1 MADRFVPPRS
11 PRSYCP
17 AGAGGADDDR
27 ASSDTGNRCMNKG
40 KQKMTSTGNV
50 SRAFRWVL
58 AVIAAVGF
66 AGTLWAG
73 IMAVPAKSDA
83 PRGSEC
89 CWPNAA
95 NFGYFRSSWR
105 QWPGE
110 DRPDQRFPSA
120 LGREVLP
127 TPEGREEL
135 PAPPAEKSPQRGL
148 LPPGLPEPG
157 ESIVPPGGTTQ
168 DRPLMIPGGLEEP
181 ADSLR
186 RPLLPAA
193 PGVVPGLTP
202 GTPPGQPD
210 SVIPPPPAPERR
222 PTVPPAEGGSDR
234 QSTAPKLEMGNQ
246 QSSAQKVGRSLPER
260 LPELVPIEPGI
271 DRRAGLPRLEAPVS
285 DSPSS
290 DLKTPASGATS
301 RISTGSGRSSASR
314 TLPGDAHMQQRASS
328 PTEGQPS
335 SGSSPPART
344 APLRD
349 PLRPADGA
357 IDSPKAQ
364 WSRVLEPGRGHELP
378 RRPFGQFT
386 QTPTYS
392 LPSDKVIPLPPV
404 EPVQTGTGSQSAHLA
419 SHVAPV
425 ERPVPGVI
433 QQPVFNQPVGQRP
446 IVAQAGWITDKP
458 GASDNGARPGAGGP
472 LALEG
477 YCPVEL
483 SKHERWTKGSAQWAV
498 SYRGATYHCAGPVQ
512 RECFLAD
519 PERYVPVSQ
528 GCDVVALLD
537 EDRNVSGVV
546 DHCVVYEG
554 RLYMFS
560 SAAAVEKFRSNPR
573 RYAVP

>member
-1 MADRFVPPRS
+1 
-11 PRSYCP
+11 
-17 AGAGGADDDR
+17 
-27 ASSDTGNRCMNKG
+27 
-40 KQKMTSTGNV
+40 
-50 SRAFRWVL
+50 
-58 AVIAAVGF
+58 
-66 AGTLWAG
+66 
-73 IMAVPAKSDA
+73 
-83 PRGSEC
+83 
-89 CWPNAA
+89 
-95 NFGYFRSSWR
+95 
-105 QWPGE
+105 
-110 DRPDQRFPSA
+110 

-135 PAPPAEKSPQRGL
+135 PAPPAETSPQRGL

-157 ESIVPPGGTTQ
+157 ESILPPGGTTQ

-202 GTPPGQPD
+202 GAPLGQPD
-210 SVIPPPPAPERR
+210 SLLPPPPVPERR
-222 PTVPPAEGGSDR
+222 PTAPPVQGDSDR
-234 QSTAPKLEMGNQ
+234 QSAVPKLDMGGQ
-246 QSSAQKVGRSLPER
+246 QSSDQKLGRSLPER

-271 DRRAGLPRLEAPVS
+271 ERRASLPRLEPAAGGSAAS
-285 DSPSS
+285 DVVPY
-290 DLKTPASGATS
+290 SGATS
-301 RISTGSGRSSASR
+301 RLSTGFGQSAASGALS
-314 TLPGDAHMQQRASS
+314 GDAPTQQRISS

-335 SGSSPPART
+335 RRSSSPART
-344 APLRD
+344 APSDD
-349 PLRPADGA
+349 PLRPIDGA

-404 EPVQTGTGSQSAHLA
+404 EPVQTGAGRQSAHLA
-419 SHVAPV
+419 SHTAPV
-425 ERPVPGVI
+425 ERAAPGVI
-433 QQPVFNQPVGQRP
+433 EQPVFNQPVGQRP
-446 IVAQAGWITDKP
+446 IVSQAGWITDKP
-458 GASDNGARPGAGGP
+458 GASDNGARPKVGGP